1 MSYIAV
7 TITNY
12 KNYSAWGWTEQKKRK
27 FFKKSRFVRMRIA
40 IPLLTSLSLSLPRSL
55 HISNVNVL
63 WGNIETA
70 MMTTPW
76 LAGWL
81 HIGPAITTNR
91 KLQLFQ
97 YKKQPCKTFSQGKV
111 HLHALFRHGR
121 KCLRKR
127 ILFYLKGVDV
137 LINVCLYERRGIDS
151 MSW

>member
-1 MSYIAV
+1 MSQLLQLQ
-7 TITNY
+7 IT
-12 KNYSAWGWTEQKKRK
+12 KITMLEDELSRRK
-27 FFKKSRFVRMRIA
+27 EKFKKNRDLWECELQF
-40 IPLLTSLSLSLPRSL
+40 LSSL
-55 HISNVNVL
+55 HCLFPFLALCISNVNVL

-97 YKKQPCKTFSQGKV
+97 NKKQPCKTFSQGKV

-127 ILFYLKGVDV
+127 ILFYLKGVEV
-137 LINVCLYERRGIDS
+137 LINVCLYERWGIDS